1 MVAGKRDGNNSN
13 AHLVYTF
20 MNNEEP
26 GCVSAISGSL
36 PHRPAL
42 WGIALMLLLTVSA
55 RTAAAQGSAV
65 LDPGVRTG
73 ETIWVTT
80 IGGTELKGSVVSS
93 SSTLLTLN
101 TDAERVTVP
110 LTEVR
115 RIEVRDSL
123 TNGALIGAL
132 IGGGISAWAGI
143 TLDRDCDGP
152 CGNWGAITRFV
163 AVGAGA
169 GALAG
174 MGIDALIR
182 REITRSPSIS
192 RSVAI
197 VPTVSKTYR
206 ALRVVVRW

>member
-1 MVAGKRDGNNSN
+1 
-13 AHLVYTF
+13 
-20 MNNEEP
+20 
-26 GCVSAISGSL
+26 
-36 PHRPAL
+36 
-42 WGIALMLLLTVSA
+42 MLLMAVSA
-55 RTAAAQGSAV
+55 REAAAQDFVVAAP
-65 LDPGVRTG
+65 DVRTG
-73 ETIWVTT
+73 ETIRVTT
-80 IGGTELKGSVVSS
+80 SGGTQLKGSVVSS
-93 SSTLLTLN
+93 SSTSVTLN
-101 TDAERVTVP
+101 TAADMVTVP
-110 LTEVR
+110 LIEVR

-182 REITRSPSIS
+182 REITRSPPTS

-197 VPTVSKTYR
+197 VPAVSKTHR

>member
-1 MVAGKRDGNNSN
+1 
-13 AHLVYTF
+13 
-20 MNNEEP
+20 
-26 GCVSAISGSL
+26 
-36 PHRPAL
+36 
-42 WGIALMLLLTVSA
+42 MLLIAVSA
-55 RTAAAQGSAV
+55 REAAAQGFVGAA
-65 LDPGVRTG
+65 PGVRTG
-73 ETIWVTT
+73 ETILVTT
-80 IGGTELKGSVVSS
+80 NGGTQLKGSV
-93 SSTLLTLN
+93 
-101 TDAERVTVP
+101 TVP
-110 LTEVR
+110 LMDVR

-197 VPTVSKTYR
+197 VPTLSKKHR
-206 ALRVVVRW
+206 AVRLVVRW